1 MAVILLEFTTAFET
15 PKSDDVRAVLLRHFQ
30 MMRDGTPEES
40 CHVMDPD
47 SLLDAGVVFL
57 GVRRAGAL
65 LAVGG
70 LKALTAGHA
79 ELKSMHTVA
88 EARGQGAGQRL
99 LIALLEH
106 AGATGLTQVSLE
118 TGTAK
123 MFQPAHRLYAS
134 QGFRACQPFGDHVL
148 DPISRF
154 MTRTI

>member
-1 MAVILLEFTTAFET
+1 MDTLTTTFET
-15 PKSDDVRAVLLRHFQ
+15 PESDDVRVVLQRHFQ
-30 MMRDGTPEES
+30 LMRDSSPEES

-47 SLLDAGVVFL
+47 SLSDAGVVL
-57 GVRRAGAL
+57 MGVRRADVL

-70 LKALTAGHA
+70 LKKLTEDHA

-99 LIALLEH
+99 LSALLEH
-106 AGATGLTQVSLE
+106 AGAMGVTQVSLE
-118 TGTAK
+118 TGTDT

-134 QGFRACQPFGDHVL
+134 QGFRECPPFGNYTL
-148 DPISRF
+148 DPLSVF